1 MSCGNKHIRTVT
13 RSGNYKS
20 QLMIYPMVD
29 SILLID
35 DDESLRRVTEYNLT
49 AAGFKVITAGSGQ
62 EGLKKFGATSPD
74 LVVTDVQLG
83 DMDGLDVLAMVK
95 KEAPDTPVIIITA
108 FGTIEMAVKAML
120 AGAFHFI
127 TKPFDRETLRLTC
140 TKALEMKNL
149 RAQTRHL
156 TEEVNRLTGATS
168 MESANPAMAEILRTA
183 RKVAESEATVLISG
197 ESGTGKEVLARLIH
211 QHSPRR
217 EGPMVAVNC
226 AGIPESLIESELFG
240 HVKGAF
246 TGAIANRKGRMQA
259 AAGGT
264 LFLDEIGELK
274 MDMQTKLLR
283 ALQERQVEPVGSDR
297 TEDIDVRIIAATNKD
312 LLEALGI
319 GTFRED
325 LYYRLSVVPLH
336 LPPLRERREDIPAL
350 LQHFLKK
357 FNAPVGVHFSSRA
370 LTQLQKYHWPGNIRE
385 LQNTVERCL
394 ILRQGDVI
402 DEMDLKLPGPPA
414 STAEVTLP
422 TIPDEGLSLE
432 EFEKELITKALEK
445 SGGNRSEA
453 ARLLKIPR
461 HVLIYRLEK
470 FGL

>member
-1 MSCGNKHIRTVT
+1 MADR
-13 RSGNYKS
+13 
-20 QLMIYPMVD
+20 
-29 SILLID
+29 ILLID

-49 AAGFKVITAGSGQ
+49 AAGFKVITAASGQ
-62 EGLKKFGATSPD
+62 EGIKQFGAASPD

-83 DMDGLDVLAMVK
+83 DMDGLDVLATVK

-108 FGTIEMAVKAML
+108 FGTIEMAVKAMH

-127 TKPFDRETLRLTC
+127 TKPFDRDTLRLTC
-140 TKALEMKNL
+140 KKALELKNL
-149 RAQTRHL
+149 RSQTRHL

-168 MESANPAMAEILRTA
+168 MESANTAMAEILLTA
-183 RKVAESEATVLISG
+183 RKVADSEATVLISG

-217 EGPMVAVNC
+217 NGPMIAVNC
-226 AGIPESLIESELFG
+226 AGIPENLIESELFG

-246 TGAIANRKGRMQA
+246 TGAIANRKGRILS

-283 ALQERQVEPVGSDR
+283 AVQERQVEAVGSDR

-312 LLEALGI
+312 LLTAIEA

-336 LPPLRERREDIPAL
+336 LPPLRERREDIPGL

-357 FNAPVGVHFSSRA
+357 FNAPPGVRFSSQAQAR
-370 LTQLQKYHWPGNIRE
+370 LKKYHWPGNIRE

-394 ILRQGDVI
+394 ILRHGDVI
-402 DEMDLKLPGPPA
+402 DELDLKLPGP
-414 STAEVTLP
+414 TAATTEVTLP
-422 TIPDEGLSLE
+422 EIPDEGLSLE
-432 EFEKELITKALEK
+432 ELEKGLISKALEK

-453 ARLLKIPR
+453 ARLLRIPR

-470 FGL
+470 FDL

>member
-1 MSCGNKHIRTVT
+1 
-13 RSGNYKS
+13 
-20 QLMIYPMVD
+20 MVD